1 MDAAAVVTIL
11 AIVLIILALVVFL
24 VGVILELRKITAGL
38 DVVIGAV
45 GEILR
50 KTEPVNEVVYAINA
64 DLGAGTE
71 LLEGLLL
78 KKAGPEDGPGLVES
92 VFPGGGAAMLER
104 EGRSGPVKN
113 IDVVYTRGAVQ
124 LVRLGRESLLGAGG
138 EAGPALRDAEYSSTA
153 ARSLYSN
160 PTGPEPGARS
170 RPGSPT
176 IGSGAPAVFGS
187 VTEAPTSR
195 RRARRST
202 WMPETP
208 PMRPWTSPRRPSRA
222 PRTKSRRRTSAS
234 AHAPATSGRPSS
246 VPGTRREP
254 RKHRHQLSTSAR
266 PASRTRSRCW
276 RRAGPTPG

>member
-50 KTEPVNEVVYAINA
+50 KTEPVNEVVHAINA

-92 VFPGGGAAMLER
+92 VFPGGGYAMLER

-124 LVRLGRESLLGAGG
+124 LVRLGRESPLGAGG
-138 EAGPALRDAEYSSTA
+138 EAGPALRDAAYSSTA

-160 PTGPEPGARS
+160 PTGPEAGARS

-187 VTEAPTSR
+187 VTGGADEPPT
-195 RRARRST
+195 
-202 WMPETP
+202 
-208 PMRPWTSPRRPSRA
+208 
-222 PRTKSRRRTSAS
+222 
-234 AHAPATSGRPSS
+234 
-246 VPGTRREP
+246 
-254 RKHRHQLSTSAR
+254 
-266 PASRTRSRCW
+266 
-276 RRAGPTPG
+276 GPTVDLDAGDAADATVDQPPAAKPGAKDEVETKDIGLGSRPGDEQAAE

>member
-11 AIVLIILALVVFL
+11 AVVLIILALVVFL

-124 LVRLGRESLLGAGG
+124 LARLGRESPLGAGG

-160 PTGPEPGARS
+160 PTGPERGALAPGLADDRQRGPGGLRLGHGGADEPPTGPAVDLDAGDAADATVDQPPAAKPGAKDEVETKDIGLGS
-170 RPGSPT
+170 RPGD
-176 IGSGAPAVFGS
+176 
-187 VTEAPTSR
+187 E
-195 RRARRST
+195 RAA
-202 WMPETP
+202 E
-208 PMRPWTSPRRPSRA
+208 
-222 PRTKSRRRTSAS
+222 
-234 AHAPATSGRPSS
+234 
-246 VPGTRREP
+246 
-254 RKHRHQLSTSAR
+254 
-266 PASRTRSRCW
+266 
-276 RRAGPTPG
+276 

>member
-11 AIVLIILALVVFL
+11 AVVLIILALVVFL

-50 KTEPVNEVVYAINA
+50 KTEPVNEVVDAINA

-71 LLEGLLL
+71 LLEGLLA
-78 KKAGPEDGPGLVES
+78 KKAGPEDAPGLVES

-124 LVRLGRESLLGAGG
+124 LARLGRESPLGAGG
-138 EAGPALRDAEYSSTA
+138 EAGPALRDPSYSSTA

-160 PTGPEPGARS
+160 PARPKPGMDS
-170 RPGSPT
+170 RPRSPT
-176 IGSGAPAVFGS
+176 IGTDAPAVYGVGGVGDGS
-187 VTEAPTSR
+187 PAEAG
-195 RRARRST
+195 A
-202 WMPETP
+202 EI
-208 PMRPWTSPRRPSRA
+208 PRDA
-222 PRTKSRRRTSAS
+222 GDDAD
-234 AHAPATSGRPSS
+234 AYVDAPAEATPGGGVKEEPDVKDVGLGSRPID
-246 VPGTRREP
+246 EE
-254 RKHRHQLSTSAR
+254 SAR
-266 PASRTRSRCW
+266 
-276 RRAGPTPG
+276 